1 MRKIVDDVKDMSM
14 CELMD
19 NCMFIKN
26 GEAWYRNF
34 NEEMP
39 FRDLMRKL
47 IKHHVL
53 SEDIYEDIDNM
64 DAEQFDDMMLTD
76 YGALA
81 DWESI
86 EFVLA
91 VFYIMGCG
99 MAEVREWLKEYE
111 DNMVHCENC
120 KYFQYKH
127 ISDIHDETK
136 TVFKGHICQISNQV
150 VYEEDYCS
158 KGEIDMNIEKE
169 KAEIVEKIKTG
180 KELTEDELEE
190 LAFNSDFR
198 GELFSDNLIEV
209 IKRDD
214 TRWSKN
220 MTTVLEFDGELYA
233 IDWRKGLTEQQENAF
248 YKQPYRVRKTE
259 RVITI
264 ADYER
269 IEE

>member
-1 MRKIVDDVKDMSM
+1 MHIWENIEENAVHLSAKYCWKNFVAQTAKQKKAVVLPVKISLKSV
-14 CELMD
+14 
-19 NCMFIKN
+19 
-26 GEAWYRNF
+26 
-34 NEEMP
+34 
-39 FRDLMRKL
+39 
-47 IKHHVL
+47 
-53 SEDIYEDIDNM
+53 
-64 DAEQFDDMMLTD
+64 
-76 YGALA
+76 
-81 DWESI
+81 
-86 EFVLA
+86 
-91 VFYIMGCG
+91 GCW
-99 MAEVREWLKEYE
+99 RR
-111 DNMVHCENC
+111 
-120 KYFQYKH
+120 
-127 ISDIHDETK
+127 
-136 TVFKGHICQISNQV
+136 
-150 VYEEDYCS
+150 

-220 MTTVLEFDGELYA
+220 MTTILEFDGELYA

-264 ADYER
+264 TDYER